1 MTERPTENDLLDL
14 IEGRLPAERVEIVR
28 AALMSDRELLA
39 RVEGMARDRR
49 MLQESAASDP
59 RAPRGLSQESI
70 ARAEREALFGGGQPS
85 QRPSRSR
92 PVLVG
97 LAMAAGVALVAG
109 GVALTLSSM
118 SRPGKIINTV
128 HDKSAKT
135 PQRFDDEPA
144 ADSALATTPWT
155 PPEPIVV
162 VPKPDEQIDE
172 WTRQL
177 AEPPAESSL
186 ADAAEHSPAWL
197 TDETVRLA
205 MEGRLKLE
213 VPAGVLVAQE
223 ESGAAPL
230 RAIDRPRL
238 LAVRFKTDEGADGLR
253 RALGRLPSRIPG
265 VMSALIRATEQPSP
279 TTDPAALEPISLDPD
294 DMLWWTRPASEWA
307 RYSRVYVTVAP
318 AEASPERK

>member
-1 MTERPTENDLLDL
+1 MTERPTENDLLEL
-14 IEGRLPAERVEIVR
+14 IEGTLPAERVEIVR
-28 AALMSDRELLA
+28 AALMNDRELLS
-39 RVEGMARDRR
+39 RVEAMVRDRR
-49 MLQESAASDP
+49 ALKDSAASDP

-70 ARAEREALFGGGQPS
+70 ARAEREALFGGGQPRRHS
-85 QRPSRSR
+85 ARSR

-109 GVALTLSSM
+109 GVSLTLSSM
-118 SRPGKIINTV
+118 SRPGKIIDTV
-128 HDKSAKT
+128 RDTSAKT
-135 PQRFDDEPA
+135 PQQFEPEPA
-144 ADSALATTPWT
+144 PESDVAATPWT

-162 VPKPDEQIDE
+162 VPKPDEQIDA

-177 AEPPAESSL
+177 AEAPTDSSPADPL
-186 ADAAEHSPAWL
+186 EHSPAWL
-197 TDETVRLA
+197 TDETVKLA

-213 VPAGVLVAQE
+213 VPAGVLVAQDG
-223 ESGAAPL
+223 SGAAPL

-279 TTDPAALEPISLDPD
+279 TLESATAEPISLDPED
-294 DMLWWTRPASEWA
+294 VLWWTRPESEWA

>member
-28 AALMSDRELLA
+28 AALMGDRELLA
-39 RVEGMARDRR
+39 RVEGMVRDRR
-49 MLQESAASDP
+49 VLQESAASDP
-59 RAPRGLSQESI
+59 RAPRGMTQESI
-70 ARAEREALFGGGQPS
+70 ARAERDALFGTG
-85 QRPSRSR
+85 RPSRRTLRGR

-118 SRPGKIINTV
+118 SRPGKIIHTV
-128 HDKSAKT
+128 YGNSGAAPQKIEPEPVPESAV
-135 PQRFDDEPA
+135 A
-144 ADSALATTPWT
+144 SAPWT
-155 PPEPIVV
+155 PPEPIAV
-162 VPKPDEQIDE
+162 VPKPDEQIDA

-177 AEPPAESSL
+177 AEAPADPSP
-186 ADAAEHSPAWL
+186 ADSAEISPAWL

-223 ESGAAPL
+223 DSRDTPL
-230 RAIDRPRL
+230 CAIDRPRL

-265 VMSALIRATEQPSP
+265 VMSALIRATERP
-279 TTDPAALEPISLDPD
+279 TGTDESAAVEPISLDPED
-294 DMLWWTRPASEWA
+294 VLWWTRPASEWA

-318 AEASPERK
+318 AQASPERK